1 MPRNKR
7 AFFAGV
13 CKLLIAYLGASDGLE
28 SMWEKLIQGV
38 VIDVWRKVS
47 NPNRCIRFP
56 WLKARAVMIELKSHR
71 WIAVWNHLSTKTMHG
86 QYSPLISVKIERDN
100 QLRPRNQLLKNSFM
114 PNSACFGT
122 PPLDVLKNSTRSI
135 WWEDLLSKS
144 IEVVEHAGFASS
156 SFLKVNFLE

>member
-1 MPRNKR
+1 MS
-7 AFFAGV
+7 
-13 CKLLIAYLGASDGLE
+13 YLGASDGLK
-28 SMWEKLIQGV
+28 SMCEKLIQGV
-38 VIDVWRKVS
+38 IIDVRRQVPD
-47 NPNRCIRFP
+47 PNWCIRFP
-56 WLKARAVMIELKSHR
+56 LLQARAIMIELESHR

-100 QLRPRNQLLKNSFM
+100 RLRPRNQLLKNSFM

-156 SFLKVNFLE
+156 SFLNLNFLE